1 MFQILGCDFNMYYP
15 YINHMKQDTIIFLS
29 DEETEAQ
36 RGLAI
41 KCPDWE
47 LEHRQ
52 PGLVLTT
59 KHHCLP
65 GENFPPSSV
74 RQV

>member
-1 MFQILGCDFNMYYP
+1 MFQIFGCDFNMYYS

-36 RGLAI
+36 RRLAI

-52 PGLVLTT
+52 PGSRMYSLD
-59 KHHCLP
+59 H
-65 GENFPPSSV
+65 
-74 RQV
+74 